1 MSSVLTPP
9 DLVVISQNP
18 GIQCHH
24 PKFFVLIHSTK
35 AVSSVKVMFSTATA
49 NRRFMAGSR
58 FVLSQ
63 QASIFGSHGDDPG
76 DAVSGQ
82 TVFDCYFMER
92 VSLRTKS
99 ISILAETK
107 AECDEI
113 QRGRCR
119 QQAGSHDEQPYRA
132 GDINQQ
138 NGGRGQDDDQPS
150 QRFEGIRP

>member
-58 FVLSQ
+58 SCAESASVDLRPPPPSPRSPRLRPPRPRPPLSRHPPPPHAAHPHPSSAPTPRRPHRARSLPPAGR
-63 QASIFGSHGDDPG
+63 QA
-76 DAVSGQ
+76 
-82 TVFDCYFMER
+82 R
-92 VSLRTKS
+92 
-99 ISILAETK
+99 
-107 AECDEI
+107 
-113 QRGRCR
+113 
-119 QQAGSHDEQPYRA
+119 
-132 GDINQQ
+132 
-138 NGGRGQDDDQPS
+138 
-150 QRFEGIRP
+150 